1 MKTSKHTNISE
12 YIATFPAEVREILET
27 VRTTIQ
33 KAAPKAEE
41 AISYDIPTFK
51 LNGNLVHFA
60 GYAKHIGFYPGAAGI
75 EVFKKEIASYKSA
88 KGSVQFPLDKPMPL
102 GLITKIVKYRV
113 KVNQE
118 KAKPK
123 KSARWKML

>member
-27 VRTTIQ
+27 VRATIQ

-75 EVFKKEIASYKSA
+75 EAFKNEIASYKNA

-113 KVNQE
+113 KVNLE
-118 KAKPK
+118 KAKVTKSSK
-123 KSARWKML
+123 K

>member
-1 MKTSKHTNISE
+1 MKTSQHTNIDG
-12 YIATFPAEVREILET
+12 YIATFPADVRKALEE

-41 AISYDIPTFK
+41 VISYDIPTFR

-60 GYAKHIGFYPGAAGI
+60 AYTRHIGFYPGAAGI
-75 EVFKKEIASYKSA
+75 EAFKKEIASYKSA
-88 KGSVQFPLDKPMPL
+88 KGSVQFPLDQPLPL

-113 KVNQE
+113 KMNLE
-118 KAKPK
+118 KAKTK
-123 KSARWKML
+123 KSTK

>member
-1 MKTSKHTNISE
+1 MKKSSHKNIDA
-12 YIATFPAEVREILET
+12 YIASFPVEVREVLET
-27 VRTTIQ
+27 VRATIQ

-41 AISYDIPTFK
+41 VISYDIPTFR

-75 EVFKKEIASYKSA
+75 EAFQKEIASYKSA

-113 KVNQE
+113 KMNQE
-118 KAKPK
+118 KALTK
-123 KSARWKML
+123 KSGKG

>member
-1 MKTSKHTNISE
+1 MKTSQHTNIDG
-12 YIATFPAEVREILET
+12 YIATFPADVRKALEE

-41 AISYDIPTFK
+41 VISYDIPTFR

-60 GYAKHIGFYPGAAGI
+60 AYTKHIGFYPGAAGI
-75 EVFKKEIASYKSA
+75 EAFKKEIASYKSA
-88 KGSVQFPLDKPMPL
+88 KGSVQFPLDQPMPL

-113 KVNQE
+113 KMNLE
-118 KAKPK
+118 KAKTK
-123 KSARWKML
+123 KSTK

>member
-1 MKTSKHTNISE
+1 MKTSQHTNING
-12 YIATFPAEVREILET
+12 YIATFPADVRKALEE

-41 AISYDIPTFK
+41 VISYDIPTFR

-60 GYAKHIGFYPGAAGI
+60 AYTKHIGFYPGAAGI
-75 EVFKKEIASYKSA
+75 EAFKKEIASYKSA
-88 KGSVQFPLDKPMPL
+88 KGSVHFPLDQPMPL

-113 KVNQE
+113 KMNLE
-118 KAKPK
+118 KAKTK
-123 KSARWKML
+123 KST

>member
-1 MKTSKHTNISE
+1 MKTSQHTNING
-12 YIATFPAEVREILET
+12 YIATFPADVRKALEE

-41 AISYDIPTFK
+41 VISYDIPTFR

-60 GYAKHIGFYPGAAGI
+60 AYTKHIGFYPGASGI
-75 EVFKKEIASYKSA
+75 EAFKKEIASYKSA
-88 KGSVQFPLDKPMPL
+88 KGSVQFPLDQPMPL

-113 KVNQE
+113 KMNLE
-118 KAKPK
+118 KAKTK
-123 KSARWKML
+123 KSTK